1 MDVTEAAQ
9 PQLPQPSPTPSKK
22 VSFAAA
28 THEQGPSPTPPRG
41 ASPDG
46 KAASA
51 APGAA
56 CPELLHSN
64 ALFSPERQGSW
75 TIEAQRPDRME
86 DPAAGGEAGPS
97 PSPSPLP
104 SSIGLASGGGAYTP
118 ASSTWLESARK
129 VADLQDRLAGLEA
142 ALKDMESKVGWRG
155 WRVGRGRGAAARPGR
170 DGGWPLMRRAA
181 RAHRTDARKRA
192 QQPALISQSPR
203 HLNNTLPPVIAGRLA
218 APIPL
223 PC

>member
-129 VADLQDRLAGLEA
+129 VADLQDTRFDFENVLPAVRQF
-142 ALKDMESKVGWRG
+142 LKNYQREFQPPVDS
-155 WRVGRGRGAAARPGR
+155 PGR
-170 DGGWPLMRRAA
+170 RTRLFNLCQQHAIRAEVIELPEITPA
-181 RAHRTDARKRA
+181 QAPERHRMGELAHQMIKA
-192 QQPALISQSPR
+192 SYHS
-203 HLNNTLPPVIAGRLA
+203 
-218 APIPL
+218 
-223 PC
+223 